1 MKAFDFNRFLN
12 VARWDLTINRKFYI
26 RQLVIIAGC
35 VLVPIIYKYL
45 VLLANY
51 KLWSSVGI
59 DMAQEQDIVAVSGY
73 FVFIGWAAYVL
84 MSCYMFHNLVT
95 KQARI
100 NELTLPATNLE
111 RFLWHAG
118 GTVIG
123 TTLIFFVSVAL
134 ADLLHVILGWAILG
148 QTEFQSLTKAT
159 FDISPTFRLTN
170 EIGQA
175 EGIWGI
181 LCWLFAWLMGVNFN
195 STFALGSA
203 YKYKHTFGYMLLFH
217 ILWNLALLFVGAAV
231 IGIFATQYFE
241 NLIDFLDSFSPNIVF
256 LVIDIILAAVLCF
269 IWWLT
274 YRLYCRAQIT
284 TRRNP

>member
-26 RQLVIIAGC
+26 RQIVIIAGC

-45 VLLANY
+45 VMLANY
-51 KLWSSVGI
+51 KLWNSAGMA
-59 DMAQEQDIVAVSGY
+59 MAQEQDKVAVSGY
-73 FVFIGWAAYVL
+73 FAFIMGAAYVL
-84 MSCYMFHNLVT
+84 MFCYMFHNLVT

-118 GTVIG
+118 GTVVG
-123 TTLIFFVSVAL
+123 TTLIFVVSVVL

-148 QTEFQSLTKAT
+148 QTEFRSLTNAT
-159 FDISPTFRLTN
+159 LNIVPSFEYTN
-170 EIGQA
+170 AIGR
-175 EGIWGI
+175 EHGFCGI
-181 LCWLFAWLMGVNFN
+181 LFWFFVWLLGANFN

-203 YKYKHTFGYMLLFH
+203 CKYKHTFGYVLLFH
-217 ILWNLALLFVGAAV
+217 ILWNLILLFVAAAAM
-231 IGIFATQYFE
+231 G
-241 NLIDFLDSFSPNIVF
+241 LLDHEIVEYLDRHVSPNVVF
-256 LVIDIILAAVLCF
+256 LVIDIIMAAVLCF
-269 IWWLT
+269 IWWFT

>member
-1 MKAFDFNRFLN
+1 MKTFDFNRFLN

-26 RQLVIIAGC
+26 RQLIIIAGC

-51 KLWSSVGI
+51 ELWNSVGMA
-59 DMAQEQDIVAVSGY
+59 MAQEADIVAVSGY
-73 FVFIGWAAYVL
+73 YVFIGGAAYVL
-84 MSCYMFHNLVT
+84 MFCYMFHNLVG

-123 TTLIFFVSVAL
+123 TTLILFLSVAM
-134 ADLLHVILGWAILG
+134 ADLLHVIFGWAILG

-159 FDISPTFRLTN
+159 FDMSPTFLLAN
-170 EIGQA
+170 EIGR
-175 EGIWGI
+175 EKGFWGI
-181 LCWLFAWLMGVNFN
+181 LCWLFVWLLSANFN

-203 YKYKHTFGYMLLFH
+203 CKYKHTFGYVFLFH
-217 ILWNLALLFVGAAV
+217 VLWNLALLFVGAAT
-231 IGIFATQYFE
+231 IGFVNHEIVEYLE
-241 NLIDFLDSFSPNIVF
+241 RHLSLNLVF
-256 LVIDIILAAVLCF
+256 LILDIILGAILCF
-269 IWWLT
+269 MWWLT